1 MYSSQ
6 KTSFLL
12 LRFSK
17 LRKELKLI
25 VSGRVVK
32 FCSVFSTLLAENAD
46 LALNVCTLGCIY
58 PAKVQE
64 GTA

>member
-25 VSGRVVK
+25 VSERVVK
-32 FCSVFSTLLAENAD
+32 FCSVFSFLLAENAD
-46 LALNVCTLGCIY
+46 LGLNIY
-58 PAKVQE
+58 S
-64 GTA
+64 